1 MHGLSTEEKFI
12 LNQIRPCTL
21 GAAKRIQGVTPV
33 ALFELIRYTKKLRA
47 GANSTDVEALR

>member
-33 ALFELIRYTKKLRA
+33 ALFELIRYTKKLK
-47 GANSTDVEALR
+47 GGPNSTDFDALK